1 MQATNSMSMQPK
13 NGWLFILG
21 VNNSGTT
28 LFARILESHPDILAL
43 PHEGQLL
50 TEALPRPDYENV
62 VRLWTKK
69 MEKFRLTQANDGT
82 PAKAAHADWMKLYP
96 ARPGLRLEK
105 SPPNTIRSLWLQKY
119 FPDTMFIALTR
130 HPYAVCEGIRRRM
143 GCTLEEA
150 ASHWNIANTI
160 LLEDIPKLEKCI
172 LMKYEELMSNPDM
185 ALVNIARFLGIKDAF
200 DRQTISELESHSIDG
215 QTRGLTNMN
224 QKSFDRLT
232 NHERLLID
240 HICSKT
246 MDALGYTH
254 S

>member
-1 MQATNSMSMQPK
+1 MQATNLISMQPRD
-13 NGWLFILG
+13 GWLFILG

-69 MEKFRLTQANDGT
+69 MEKFRLTEANDG
-82 PAKAAHADWMKLYP
+82 ASARAAQADWMKLYP
-96 ARPGLRLEK
+96 AGPGLRLEK

-150 ASHWNIANTI
+150 ASHWNTANTI

-232 NHERLLID
+232 NDERLLID

-246 MDALGYTH
+246 MDSLGYTH